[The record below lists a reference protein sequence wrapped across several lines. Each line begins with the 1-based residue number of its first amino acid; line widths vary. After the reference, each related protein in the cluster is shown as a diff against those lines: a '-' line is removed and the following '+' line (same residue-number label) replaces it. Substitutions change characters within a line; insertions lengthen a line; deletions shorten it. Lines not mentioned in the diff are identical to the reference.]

1 MRYDGQ
7 GKNNGKGTGNGKKNI
22 SSVCN
27 QSLWHKIMVK
37 QK

>member
-7 GKNNGKGTGNGKKNI
+7 SENNGKGTGNGKNI

-27 QSLWHKIMVK
+27 QSLWDKIMVK

>member
-7 GKNNGKGTGNGKKNI
+7 SKNNGKGTGKNI

-27 QSLWHKIMVK
+27 QSLWHKIMVE